1 MKLLLKILYKLVVC
15 VGVAITVLSMS
26 DKSNEVILKVFAG
39 YTAGILIV
47 VYFDIVRVLKKLNKA
62 LKIINFDLDVID
74 FTKLDNFEYKGKD
87 DLGKLIDKIKELSD
101 VLVARVDKVNA
112 ETYKS
117 EHDGLSGLYNRLRYL
132 NYKDFYETCKDI
144 CVIYIDVNN
153 LKKTNDVMGH
163 LAGDYAPALRKTQKS
178 LQKTNDI
185 YGHEAGDALIIR
197 AASKLRFFKNIG
209 DVYRMGGDE
218 FMVIIPNKSRK
229 ECDKLIKEWYPTVG
243 CLNNPDEGFKC
254 MMAYGVIYGHED
266 FDIDELIKEADENMY
281 NHKVQIKIANGEDP
295 NSR

>member
-39 YTAGILIV
+39 FTAGVLVII
-47 VYFDIVRVLKKLNKA
+47 YFDIVRVLKKLNKA
-62 LKIINFDLDVID
+62 LKVINFDLDVID

-153 LKKTNDVMGH
+153 LKKTND
-163 LAGDYAPALRKTQKS
+163 
-178 LQKTNDI
+178 I

-254 MMAYGVIYGHED
+254 MMAYGVIYGHEE